1 VPVGRPNWHWSVA
14 FPGRSQPS
22 GHRGNYSDVD
32 ECKRRFKA
40 ADPSTP
46 VGAPATPA
54 AAAPKAES
62 APTPTTASPRAPAS
76 EATSAAGTSPITK
89 SAKKRLAKH
98 ETDERKARRIAAKYG
113 VYWEVVTVVD

>member
-1 VPVGRPNWHWSVA
+1 MRKVILPTLMAFIIVGSAHA
-14 FPGRSQPS
+14 QG
-22 GHRGNYSDVD
+22 
-32 ECKRRFKA
+32 

-62 APTPTTASPRAPAS
+62 APTPTTASPQAPAS
-76 EATSAAGTSPITK
+76 EATPAAGTSPVAK

-113 VYWEVVTVVD
+113 VYW